1 MISGSFIPIND
12 GFINRRIRAEEAWCL
27 DLSGETRI
35 KDEPRFKEPVL
46 SSALPKESTM
56 DVCKAVDA
64 LLVLERGR
72 STRLLSS
79 KLSPLCLKFS
89 SVLGLTVSAP
99 TTTG

>member
-1 MISGSFIPIND
+1 MS
-12 GFINRRIRAEEAWCL
+12 RRIRAEEGWCL
-27 DLSGETRI
+27 DLSDETKM

-46 SSALPKESTM
+46 SSGLPKESTM
-56 DVCKAVDA
+56 VVCKAVDA

-79 KLSPLCLKFS
+79 KLSPLCRKFS